1 MSLFPLPAKV
11 EERLD
16 KLRRDFLWSGNKE
29 GKKIHLVKWQTA
41 LLSKKTG
48 GLGIKNL
55 RVQNKS
61 LLSKWLWRFVVED
74 QALWRRAILNK
85 YGQTEEWVSNVVD
98 STYGV
103 SVWRSIRN
111 LWDSLKENLVV
122 KVGEGNKIFFWKDKW
137 IGQECLNS
145 VFPDLFSFCTNPEA
159 KIAEIW
165 SPQGWNLTFRR
176 NLNDW
181 EVDRIAELLLKLGE
195 FTGPTTE
202 ADGIRWKHNSD
213 GKLSVRR
220 LYKREIMAHSGGI
233 LGPWKQIWKG
243 NIPTKV
249 KCFTWL
255 VIRRACL
262 TQEKLKKRGFQI
274 VSRCFFCHEKEETNS
289 HLFLHCRVTVQVWHM
304 VLSISQEPW
313 VMPEH
318 TADLLSCWMR
328 RGGSKTQKRWWSIV
342 PTCVWWAIW
351 RERNLRCHE
360 NITNSIQKVKENC
373 INMLFFWCK
382 EDGIE
387 EVEQLVDFLGSM

>member
-1 MSLFPLPAKV
+1 MVVWNTKNATWAKKGVLVLFEVRTTIGATTTPNPVKSHRNYRGVMGLNNYLPGNNHKEFDIWDGIIEKTEKRLANWKANYLSLGGRVTLINSVLDALPTYVMSLFPLPAKV

-16 KLRRDFLWSGNKE
+16 KLRRDFLWLGNKE

-41 LLSKKTG
+41 LLSKKIG

-74 QALWRRAILNK
+74 QALWRIAILNK
-85 YGQTEEWVSNVVD
+85 YGQTED

-103 SVWRSIRN
+103 TVWRSIRN

-181 EVDRIAELLLKLGE
+181 EVDRIVELLLKLGE
-195 FTGPTTE
+195 FTGLATE
-202 ADGIRWKHNSD
+202 ADSIRWKHDSD
-213 GKLSVRR
+213 GKLSVHR
-220 LYKREIMAHSGGI
+220 LYKREVMTHSGEF
-233 LGPWKQIWKG
+233 LVHG
-243 NIPTKV
+243 NKYG
-249 KCFTWL
+249 
-255 VIRRACL
+255 RA
-262 TQEKLKKRGFQI
+262 TPQ
-274 VSRCFFCHEKEETNS
+274 
-289 HLFLHCRVTVQVWHM
+289 
-304 VLSISQEPW
+304 
-313 VMPEH
+313 
-318 TADLLSCWMR
+318 
-328 RGGSKTQKRWWSIV
+328 
-342 PTCVWWAIW
+342 
-351 RERNLRCHE
+351 LR
-360 NITNSIQKVKENC
+360 
-373 INMLFFWCK
+373 
-382 EDGIE
+382 
-387 EVEQLVDFLGSM
+387 